1 MVWTSYLRKN
11 RWRIWKFF
19 KEEPRLEEFRVAL
32 EAARIQ
38 KGHVLSDREEALL
51 SKANEVFSGP
61 GKTFNFLNNADI
73 KFGTVKNEKGEEVEL
88 THGNY
93 TTFLESTNAEVR
105 KNAFET
111 KYKPYIQF
119 KNTFASTLGS
129 EVKAHNF
136 KALAHNY
143 ESARQAALSSNQVP
157 EEVYDALVKVVNE
170 KITIITSLYCFTT
183 KSFRFRWVTYVW
195 YVCSNYWWSA
205 N

>member
-1 MVWTSYLRKN
+1 M
-11 RWRIWKFF
+11 
-19 KEEPRLEEFRVAL
+19 
-32 EAARIQ
+32 
-38 KGHVLSDREEALL
+38 
-51 SKANEVFSGP
+51 
-61 GKTFNFLNNADI
+61 
-73 KFGTVKNEKGEEVEL
+73 EL

-170 KITIITSLYCFTT
+170 KLPLLH
-183 KSFRFRWVTYVW
+183 R
-195 YVCSNYWWSA
+195 
-205 N
+205 